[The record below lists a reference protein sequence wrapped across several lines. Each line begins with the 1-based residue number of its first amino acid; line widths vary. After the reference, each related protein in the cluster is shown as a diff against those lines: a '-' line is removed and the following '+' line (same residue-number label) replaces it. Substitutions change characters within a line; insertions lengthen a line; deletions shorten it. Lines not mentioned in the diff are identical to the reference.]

1 MTDIDSIRFVEEVL
15 QVGWPK
21 WQFTERDKGEWA
33 RRLWPFDFDRAKKII
48 LDFAFKYTKP
58 GRPPTGQIF
67 AILHKNA
74 KLSKEQ
80 ASSEPVM
87 LYTIMRPDGVDSA
100 GNLKSK
106 PAGHPVGSARG
117 VPADAEKIQEQAER
131 LCRRLAGD
139 REGYYI
145 LWLCEAVAPSMPF

>member
-21 WQFTERDKGEWA
+21 WQFTERDKGEWVK
-33 RRLWPFDFDRAKKII
+33 RLWPFDFDRAKKII

-74 KLSKEQ
+74 KLPRDQ
-80 ASSEPVM
+80 VSSEPVL
-87 LYTIMRPDGVDSA
+87 LYTIMRPDHR
-100 GNLKSK
+100 
-106 PAGHPVGSARG
+106 PAGHPIASARG
-117 VPADAEKIQEQAER
+117 VPADAGKIQEQADR
-131 LCRRLAGD
+131 LCRRIAGD
-139 REGYYI
+139 SEGYYI
-145 LWLCEAVAPSMPF
+145 NWLCEAVAPSLPF